1 MKNDF
6 IVKEIIDTNWNPLED
21 QLGNIAVYAIQT
33 FDWKEDWWTIYSQ
46 TVYPKNMPWAK
57 EKAFDYCNSKAIDFL
72 WIQSSQNISKEELNW
87 QVMRMYTE
95 TAQEKSQD
103 LKEAQE
109 ILLSG
114 QYIVN
119 ISSKGKKKIATIF
132 DAKTANADGVEF
144 DAERW
149 DINTE
154 SIDVAEKYKSI
165 VESEGLNAAME
176 RFKSL

>member
-1 MKNDF
+1 MIQVTMDSENKIISMNTYYTKTVVVDFDINDTL
-6 IVKEIIDTNWNPLED
+6 V
-21 QLGNIAVYAIQT
+21 V
-33 FDWKEDWWTIYSQ
+33 EDWVVIKIQDSQ
-46 TVYPKNMPWAK
+46 QWKDRVR
-57 EKAFDYCNSKAIDFL
+57 
-72 WIQSSQNISKEELNW
+72 EL
-87 QVMRMYTE
+87 
-95 TAQEKSQD
+95 QEKKELDEFEKQEIKFLSSETQSEKETD
-103 LKEAQE
+103 KKEAQE
-109 ILLSG
+109 IILSG

>member
-1 MKNDF
+1 MIQVTMDSENKILSMNTYYTKTVVVDFDINDTL
-6 IVKEIIDTNWNPLED
+6 V
-21 QLGNIAVYAIQT
+21 V
-33 FDWKEDWWTIYSQ
+33 EDWVVIKIQDSQ
-46 TVYPKNMPWAK
+46 QWKDRVR
-57 EKAFDYCNSKAIDFL
+57 
-72 WIQSSQNISKEELNW
+72 EL
-87 QVMRMYTE
+87 
-95 TAQEKSQD
+95 QEKKELDEFEKQEIKFLSSETQSEKETD
-103 LKEAQE
+103 KKEAQE
-109 ILLSG
+109 IILSG

>member
-1 MKNDF
+1 MDSENKIISMNTYYTKTVVVDFDINDTL
-6 IVKEIIDTNWNPLED
+6 V
-21 QLGNIAVYAIQT
+21 V
-33 FDWKEDWWTIYSQ
+33 EDWVVIKIQDSQ
-46 TVYPKNMPWAK
+46 QWKDRVR
-57 EKAFDYCNSKAIDFL
+57 
-72 WIQSSQNISKEELNW
+72 EL
-87 QVMRMYTE
+87 
-95 TAQEKSQD
+95 QEKKELDEFEKQEIKFLSSETQSEKETD
-103 LKEAQE
+103 KKEAQE
-109 ILLSG
+109 IILSG

>member
-1 MKNDF
+1 MDSENKILSMNTYYTKTVVVDFDINDTL
-6 IVKEIIDTNWNPLED
+6 V
-21 QLGNIAVYAIQT
+21 V
-33 FDWKEDWWTIYSQ
+33 EDWVVIKIQDSQ
-46 TVYPKNMPWAK
+46 QWKDRVR
-57 EKAFDYCNSKAIDFL
+57 
-72 WIQSSQNISKEELNW
+72 EL
-87 QVMRMYTE
+87 
-95 TAQEKSQD
+95 QEKKELDEFEKQEIKFLSSETQSEKETD
-103 LKEAQE
+103 KKEAQE
-109 ILLSG
+109 IILSG